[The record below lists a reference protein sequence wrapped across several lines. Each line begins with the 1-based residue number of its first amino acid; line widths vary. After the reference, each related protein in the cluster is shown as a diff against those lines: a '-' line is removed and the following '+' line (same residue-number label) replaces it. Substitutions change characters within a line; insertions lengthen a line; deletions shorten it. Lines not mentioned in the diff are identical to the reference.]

1 MFTIT
6 TSVSPANSGLLIG
19 AGTYNCDST
28 VALKVKANSG
38 YQFSAWKENN
48 VQISTDSNYT
58 FSAKKDRVLIA
69 EFAKRLNVKTIDAS
83 QFIYPNPASQVL
95 FVKGIDQP
103 TFAIYDSQ
111 GALVLNGIVVDGRI
125 NISTLPSGIYLIE
138 LYATN
143 GESLMI
149 TKFVKE

>member
-1 MFTIT
+1 M
-6 TSVSPANSGLLIG
+6 
-19 AGTYNCDST
+19 
-28 VALKVKANSG
+28 
-38 YQFSAWKENN
+38 
-48 VQISTDSNYT
+48 
-58 FSAKKDRVLIA
+58 LIA